1 MNETFS
7 WKRFCN
13 IVCSDCKMAW
23 HRFGLSMLVSMSAI
37 FIIWM
42 VVFAVGGTTAETS
55 ASLRATAIYFIVN
68 VLAMLSPSKIYKTCN
83 LPNHGL
89 AFATYPASKPEKFLS
104 MLLVCLIIVPAV
116 SVAGCL
122 LLDTLLALLPFGP
135 FNDFV
140 WASGKFNLRIGFLDF
155 ADETSSIILLN
166 IVRDISVFIFFNT
179 VFKSKKFLK
188 TMLCLMAFGIAFIC
202 FINIS
207 GGLANSELWNGLS
220 YEFWY
225 YSYIVVSALSA
236 AAFLFGTWLRLKKMK
251 Y

>member
-7 WKRFCN
+7 LKRFLN
-13 IVCSDCKMAW
+13 IVCSDCRNAW
-23 HRFGLSMLVSMSAI
+23 HRFGLSMLVSISVI
-37 FIIWM
+37 LIIWM
-42 VVFAVGGTTAETS
+42 IHVSTNAGGCVDANARWVV
-55 ASLRATAIYFIVN
+55 IYFIVMIL
-68 VLAMLSPSKIYKTCN
+68 VTLSPSKIYRSCN
-83 LPNHGL
+83 IPNHGL
-89 AFATYPASKPEKFLS
+89 AFATCPVSKLEKFLS
-104 MLLVCLIIVPAV
+104 MLLVCLVIVPAV

-155 ADETSSIILLN
+155 SDETSSIILLN

-188 TMLCLMAFGIAFIC
+188 TALSLIAFCIV
-202 FINIS
+202 FFVVA
-207 GGLANSELWNGLS
+207 ANLHTADTELWDSLS
-220 YEFWY
+220 FDFWY
-225 YSYIVVSALSA
+225 NAYMIISALITAVSLA
-236 AAFLFGTWLRLKKMK
+236 GTWFRLKKMK